1 MTSSALDVDVEDL
14 ALKEIKN
21 VNQPIHTY
29 RIALRGGAAKQESTT
44 EVLRARPRQRP
55 SIAVL
60 PFENVGGDQ
69 EEEYLAEG
77 IAEDI
82 ITELSRL
89 HSLLVI
95 ARNSSFAYK

>member
-1 MTSSALDVDVEDL
+1 M
-14 ALKEIKN
+14 
-21 VNQPIHTY
+21 
-29 RIALRGGAAKQESTT
+29 
-44 EVLRARPRQRP
+44 
-55 SIAVL
+55 L
-60 PFENVGGDQ
+60 PLENVGGDQ

-89 HSLLVI
+89 RSLLVI